1 MNEQFELLSVSEVAK
16 LDNKSIQTVYNHIR
30 FGLYDVVEYKRGTK
44 MRGVLIK
51 YPKDKLNNHG
61 KQIS

>member
-1 MNEQFELLSVSEVAK
+1 MNEQYELLSVTEVAK
-16 LDNKSIQTVYNHIR
+16 LDNKSIQSVYNHIR

-51 YPKDKLNNHG
+51 YPKEKI
-61 KQIS
+61 K

>member
-1 MNEQFELLSVSEVAK
+1 MGEQYELLSVTEVAK
-16 LDNKSIQTVYNHIR
+16 LDKKSIQTVYNHIR

-51 YPKDKLNNHG
+51 YPKEKLNNHG
-61 KQIS
+61 K

>member
-1 MNEQFELLSVSEVAK
+1 MNEKFELLSVSEVAK

-30 FGLYDVVEYKRGTK
+30 FGLYETVEFKRGSK

-51 YPKDKLNNHG
+51 YPKEKI
-61 KQIS
+61 K

>member
-16 LDNKSIQTVYNHIR
+16 LDNKSIQTVYNHIS
-30 FGLYDVVEYKRGTK
+30 FGLYDVIEYKRGTK

-51 YPKDKLNNHG
+51 YPKNKI
-61 KQIS
+61 K

>member
-1 MNEQFELLSVSEVAK
+1 MNEKFELLSVSEVAK

-30 FGLYDVVEYKRGTK
+30 FGLYETVEFKRGSK

-51 YPKDKLNNHG
+51 YPKEKLSSYG
-61 KQIS
+61 E

>member
-1 MNEQFELLSVSEVAK
+1 MNEQFVLLSVSEVAK

-30 FGLYDVVEYKRGTK
+30 FGFYETVEFKRGSK

-51 YPKDKLNNHG
+51 YTKDKLSNHG
-61 KQIS
+61 K

>member
-1 MNEQFELLSVSEVAK
+1 MVGQYELLSVTEVAK

-61 KQIS
+61 K